1 MHVSAFGE
9 TRPQP
14 YQDVVVERS
23 YLTGFR
29 FLPAMRSPHEPS
41 PAELSQL
48 LASLVAFLG
57 GHRYCGELDSGA
69 RGRMDL
75 DDLHVWGGHPPD
87 GGACTPPIVRVN

>member
-69 RGRMDL
+69 EDEWIWMTCTC
-75 DDLHVWGGHPPD
+75 
-87 GGACTPPIVRVN
+87 GAVIRRTAEPAHRQ